1 MTQRTP
7 NLRDIGSTPT
17 ADGGQ
22 IRSGAVLRS
31 ALPFDHDVVDHVVW
45 PPAVVLDLRSEAEIA
60 QHPTLAAPP
69 TVHLPLLASL
79 RPESHLDGTLVT
91 LYAAVLE
98 SAAPLLVEVVRI
110 VADARGPVLIHC
122 AAGKD
127 RTGISVALLMRLVGV
142 ERDVVMADYV
152 HTNEHIDA
160 VDARL
165 RALSGNERRD
175 ELPREYF
182 HVVPAALDAVMDIWD
197 AAPGGTVGWLER
209 ESRDLGGGDEDLV
222 ERLRQ
227 RLLIS
232 DTDSI

>member
-1 MTQRTP
+1 MPQTTP

-22 IRSGAVLRS
+22 IRWGKVLRS

-45 PPAVVLDLRSEAEIA
+45 PPAVVLDLRSDAEIV
-60 QHPTLAAPP
+60 QHATLVEPL
-69 TVHLPLLASL
+69 TKHLPLLASL

-110 VADARGPVLIHC
+110 VADAEGPVLIHC

-160 VDARL
+160 IDARL
-165 RALSGNERRD
+165 RSLTGNERRD
-175 ELPREYF
+175 ELPKEYF
-182 HVVPAALDAVMDIWD
+182 HVVPAALDAVLDIWD
-197 AAPGGTVGWLER
+197 AAPGGTPGWFQQA
-209 ESRDLGGGDEDLV
+209 GGDEDLV
-222 ERLRQ
+222 ERLRD

>member
-1 MTQRTP
+1 MPQTTP
-7 NLRDIGSTPT
+7 NLRDIGFTPA
-17 ADGGQ
+17 ADGGR
-22 IRSGAVLRS
+22 IRPGRVLRS
-31 ALPFDHDVVDHVVW
+31 ALPFDQDVVDHVVW
-45 PPAVVLDLRSEAEIA
+45 PPSVVLDLRSDAEIS
-60 QHPTLAAPP
+60 QHPTLSGPH

-91 LYAAVLE
+91 LYTAVLE
-98 SAAPLLVEVVRI
+98 SAAPLLVDVVRI
-110 VADARGPVLIHC
+110 VADADGPVLIHC

-160 VDARL
+160 IDARL

-197 AAPGGTVGWLER
+197 AAPGGTAGWL
-209 ESRDLGGGDEDLV
+209 GDENLV
-222 ERLRQ
+222 ARLRE

-232 DTDSI
+232 DTDSM